1 MINTRR
7 NGHACFEYI
16 IQKWS
21 CVHARWNFPYHYQHS
36 VGKLHR
42 TLCYSRW
49 IVCESLWITRDTI
62 ISSEWTLHARRRGS
76 RITCMQLTVDL
87 ALDSSTSG
95 MYRLG
100 SIIAITYV
108 ERRLTTLPLNG
119 SCGCLLHTSVV
130 ESGGTWATCLE
141 RRYHWM
147 IKWTS
152 NRHLVWH
159 LAWSWKKSEELIVS
173 QQMIKAWS
181 KIQCARVGWSHR
193 RYRRWWH
200 DDTKSSLWNHMW
212 LNGLKK
218 ARGMTPEILM
228 EKLLEK
234 MMMADDGYTCCVDDV
249 RVHTC
254 SNNWWWCAVA
264 LLDIETIG

>member
-62 ISSEWTLHARRRGS
+62 ISNEWTLHARRRGS

-152 NRHLVWH
+152 SRHLVWH
-159 LAWSWKKSEELIVS
+159 LVVLKEEWRTHSFPTDDQSLIKDSMRESW
-173 QQMIKAWS
+173 MIS
-181 KIQCARVGWSHR
+181 
-193 RYRRWWH
+193 
-200 DDTKSSLWNHMW
+200 
-212 LNGLKK
+212 
-218 ARGMTPEILM
+218 
-228 EKLLEK
+228 
-234 MMMADDGYTCCVDDV
+234 
-249 RVHTC
+249 
-254 SNNWWWCAVA
+254 
-264 LLDIETIG
+264 